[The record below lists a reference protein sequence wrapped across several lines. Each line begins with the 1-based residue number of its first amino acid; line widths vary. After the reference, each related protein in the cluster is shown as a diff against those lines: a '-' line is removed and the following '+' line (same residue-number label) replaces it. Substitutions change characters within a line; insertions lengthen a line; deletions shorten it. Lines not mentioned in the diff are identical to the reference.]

1 MPRVRKGA
9 ARTRA
14 RNRLHKQA
22 KGYVGGRGR
31 LVRAASE
38 TIKRAQ
44 AYAYRD
50 RRQHRRLLRR
60 LWIIRINA
68 AARARGMKY
77 GEFINALSRAGVTI
91 NRKMLADMAVSN
103 PQAFDVLVEK
113 AKAAPPKAAPAE
125 ADA

>member
-1 MPRVRKGA
+1 MPRARKGA

-14 RNRLHKQA
+14 RRRLLRQA
-22 KGYVGGRGR
+22 KGYVGGRSR
-31 LVRAASE
+31 LVRTVGE

-50 RRQHRRLLRR
+50 RRQRRRQLRR

-103 PQAFDVLVEK
+103 PPAFDVLVEK